1 MNADGSALHES
12 RTEAKLLHVLDD
24 YLADRD
30 TGRAGDPAALL
41 AAHPDIA
48 DGLRAC
54 LEVIGLADRIV
65 TGIVDDGPPGVPLPT
80 GLTPDPTERLESVR
94 QALDRLS
101 GRGGRVASP
110 SRPNKELT
118 SGLAGAM
125 RAYLDTTLSDGSP
138 VTSFECCGQDRRR
151 GRYQLL
157 DEVGR
162 GGMGLVY
169 RARDEALGRELAVKV
184 IRSQRQ
190 SAAEQVRRFLEE
202 AQIHGQLQHPGIVPV
217 YDVGQLDDQ
226 RPFFAMKLVQGRTL
240 ADDLRARPMP
250 PPTTRGCS
258 TSSCRSARRWPMH
271 MPKA

>member
-1 MNADGSALHES
+1 M
-12 RTEAKLLHVLDD
+12 
-24 YLADRD
+24 
-30 TGRAGDPAALL
+30 
-41 AAHPDIA
+41 
-48 DGLRAC
+48 
-54 LEVIGLADRIV
+54 IGLADRIV

-125 RAYLDTTLSDGSP
+125 RAYLDTTLSAGSLGHQLRVP
-138 VTSFECCGQDRRR
+138 RAETAAR

-169 RARDEALGRELAVKV
+169 RAHDEALGRELAVKV

-190 SAAEQVRRFLEE
+190 SAAEQVRRFIEE
-202 AQIHGQLQHPGIVPV
+202 AQIGGQLQHP
-217 YDVGQLDDQ
+217 
-226 RPFFAMKLVQGRTL
+226 AS
-240 ADDLRARPMP
+240 LRF
-250 PPTTRGCS
+250 
-258 TSSCRSARRWPMH
+258 TSSASSSTTGCFSA
-271 MPKA
+271 